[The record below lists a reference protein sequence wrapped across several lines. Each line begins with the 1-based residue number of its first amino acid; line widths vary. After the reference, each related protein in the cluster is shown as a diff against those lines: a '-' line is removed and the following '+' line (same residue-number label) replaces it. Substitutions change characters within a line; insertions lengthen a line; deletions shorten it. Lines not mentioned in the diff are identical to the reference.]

1 MERLKALRSF
11 AKDMEDKGYTVSVF
25 HEDKLIIRLG
35 KDAKGLLSFFGV
47 EVGNLKTLLKVLEE

>member
-11 AKDMEDKGYTVSVF
+11 AKALESKGYTVSVF
-25 HEDKLIIRLG
+25 HEDKLVFRIG

-47 EVGNLKTLLKVLEE
+47 EVGNLKILLKFLE

>member
-11 AKDMEDKGYTVSVF
+11 AEALENKGYTVSVF
-25 HEDKLIIRLG
+25 HEDKLILRMG

-47 EVGNLKTLLKVLEE
+47 EVGNLKTLLKFLEE